1 MLLEDRSL
9 AFSLPPSASSEL
21 DWKGLLIL
29 ENFFFLS
36 FSMAARAEL
45 LNPPSL
51 DSEDSSSFCL
61 HAQVCL
67 LYKILL
73 VTSRRINIYFLQKF
87 GIDVVSTPALT
98 SIGRSAS
105 PSLCLCPLAGHSP
118 PPSGDSFP
126 ISIGQAHGGWRCV
139 VRKST
144 VSNSS
149 VNHFD
154 PESIILA

>member
-1 MLLEDRSL
+1 MFDIPLEDDDPPMGAEGGCWGEEECDWGFLFLLLEDRSL

-51 DSEDSSSFCL
+51 DSDDSSSFCL

-67 LYKILL
+67 LYKIL
-73 VTSRRINIYFLQKF
+73 FLH
-87 GIDVVSTPALT
+87 P
-98 SIGRSAS
+98 
-105 PSLCLCPLAGHSP
+105 
-118 PPSGDSFP
+118 
-126 ISIGQAHGGWRCV
+126 
-139 VRKST
+139 RK
-144 VSNSS
+144 
-149 VNHFD
+149 
-154 PESIILA
+154 